1 MDAILTFTR
10 RQTNMDIEEIKQD
23 LEDSMTKVVEGLQHK
38 LTKVRTGRASPSV
51 LEGISVDYYGT
62 PTPLT
67 QVGQVSTPEARLL
80 QIRPFDK
87 SMIADIE
94 KAILGANLG
103 VTPSNDGN
111 LIRIPFPAL
120 TEERRKEQIKEIK
133 RHGEDSKISL
143 RGHRRDKNDLVK
155 KAQKNKEL
163 SEEDQKKFQQEIQ
176 NITDKF
182 VKEVDDIIE
191 VKEQEVMSLS

>member
-1 MDAILTFTR
+1 
-10 RQTNMDIEEIKQD
+10 MDIEEIKS
-23 LEDSMTKVVEGLQHK
+23 LLNEDMSSVVENLKRQ
-38 LTKVRTGRASPSV
+38 LTKVRTGRASATV
-51 LEGISVDYYGT
+51 LEGVTVDYYGT

-87 SMIADIE
+87 SMIAAIE

-103 VTPSNDGN
+103 LTPGNDGN
-111 LIRIPFPAL
+111 LVRIPFPVL

-133 RHGEDSKISL
+133 KYGEDSKTAL
-143 RGHRRDKNDLVK
+143 RGHRRTQNELIK
-155 KAQKNKEL
+155 KTEKSKEI
-163 SEEDQKKFQQEIQ
+163 SEDDSKKFQQEIQ

-182 VKEVDDIIE
+182 AKEIDTIIGT
-191 VKEQEVMSLS
+191 KEQEVISLS